1 MQLIDME
8 LPKRGKKEQ
17 EECGMKP
24 CTLDQDKYPYGLK
37 LCLEKEQ
44 IAKFISLKDV
54 TAKTKLMVEAEASIV
69 EIRTTELQDGKDSCT
84 MEIQIEKLSIEPIK
98 ALKEMN
104 PKEYREAREK

>member
-1 MQLIDME
+1 MALIDMQ
-8 LPKRGKKEQ
+8 LPKRSKQEQNKMKE
-17 EECGMKP
+17 P

-37 LCLEKEQ
+37 LHLEKQQ

-54 TAKTKLMVEAEASIV
+54 TAKTRLIIEAEASIV

-98 ALKEMN
+98 DIKDMSM
-104 PKEYREAREK
+104 KEYRASREK